1 MSGKRQKHEEH
12 EEHVNHERWL
22 VTYADMITLLMVLFI
37 VLFAMGQTD
46 LAKYKKLKTSLAT
59 GFGGPDKMALL
70 DGGAGINSGGASPAG
85 VVPSEIAA
93 KAALTTLEKR
103 STAWKAEKAKL
114 NQAATALQESLQGAK
129 SAHLIEDSQIKVAV
143 DSRGLIITIS
153 SDVVLFAPGSATLQA
168 GGQRVLDRLAS
179 QLAALPNQITVEG
192 HTDDVPISGTYPSN
206 WELSTARAS
215 SVLRSFIE
223 RHGLPASRGSATGY
237 ADQKPI
243 ASNDTA
249 KGRAQNRRV
258 EIIVVASVADP
269 NVDSAEAV
277 ALADRTEEAQS
288 AETSEPVDLSGID
301 ETETD
306 ETSTDEHS
314 TDETATDEHAT
325 DELST
330 DESGAEETPAD
341 EAAAETG
348 TETGAGETVAN
359 EGADGSM
366 TAEAGTEAASSGEAA
381 STTIDP
387 STPTT
392 TEDLRFTPIPELTQ
406 PSRPTAKN
414 GTSGKASATT
424 RPPVTFTPSP
434 LSAGNEPTATS
445 KTTSKTTKAKVKAPV
460 TAATVAP
467 TVTSPG
473 TTGETTNP
481 SATPDTTTGKEL
493 IISPPVK
500 PIA

>member
-46 LAKYKKLKTSLAT
+46 LAKYKKLRESLAT

-70 DGGAGINSGGASPAG
+70 DGGEGINEGGASPAG

-114 NQAATALQESLQGAK
+114 DKAATALQESLQGAK
-129 SAHLIEDSQIKVAV
+129 SAHLIEDTQIKVAV
-143 DSRGLIITIS
+143 DSRGLIITIA

-168 GGQRVLDRLAS
+168 GGQRILDRLAS

-237 ADQKPI
+237 ADQRPI

-249 KGRAQNRRV
+249 EGRAKNRRV
-258 EIIVVASVADP
+258 EIVVVASVADP
-269 NVDSAEAV
+269 NVDSPDAV
-277 ALADRTEEAQS
+277 
-288 AETSEPVDLSGID
+288 
-301 ETETD
+301 
-306 ETSTDEHS
+306 
-314 TDETATDEHAT
+314 
-325 DELST
+325 
-330 DESGAEETPAD
+330 
-341 EAAAETG
+341 AAAE
-348 TETGAGETVAN
+348 
-359 EGADGSM
+359 
-366 TAEAGTEAASSGEAA
+366 ASSGSASSETGSDGESEAGVDTTEASEDTSDTESTDDGAVDTGVPGADA
-381 STTIDP
+381 STEVGTDGAATETTLDP
-387 STPTT
+387 TAPTT
-392 TEDLRFTPIPELTQ
+392 TEDLHFAPIPEATKLTKKE
-406 PSRPTAKN
+406 A
-414 GTSGKASATT
+414 ASTT
-424 RPPVTFTPSP
+424 RPPVTFTQSP
-434 LSAGNEPTATS
+434 LTASTTPPRSKPTAP
-445 KTTSKTTKAKVKAPV
+445 TTVPRKQ
-460 TAATVAP
+460 
-467 TVTSPG
+467 
-473 TTGETTNP
+473 
-481 SATPDTTTGKEL
+481 PDTTTGKEL

>member
-46 LAKYKKLKTSLAT
+46 LAKYKKLRQSLAT

-70 DGGAGINSGGASPAG
+70 DGGSGINEGGASPAG

-103 STAWKAEKAKL
+103 ASAWKVEKAKL
-114 NQAATALQESLQGAK
+114 DDAAAALRESLKGAK

-153 SDVVLFAPGSATLQA
+153 SDVVLFSPGSATLQG
-168 GGQRVLDRLAS
+168 GGQRILDRLAS
-179 QLAALPNQITVEG
+179 QLASLSNQITVEG
-192 HTDDVPISGTYPSN
+192 HTDNIPISGGYPSN

-237 ADQKPI
+237 ADQRPI

-249 KGRAQNRRV
+249 QGRAKNRRV
-258 EIIVVASVADP
+258 EIVVEASVSDP
-269 NVDSAEAV
+269 SVDSPDAV
-277 ALADRTEEAQS
+277 AAVEASHPAEPTDTQPSDTEP
-288 AETSEPVDLSGID
+288 TD
-301 ETETD
+301 TE
-306 ETSTDEHS
+306 STDPQAPDTQPADTRP
-314 TDETATDEHAT
+314 TDTQPSDTQPTAQTTSADAAG
-325 DELST
+325 
-330 DESGAEETPAD
+330 ESGGYGTAAD
-341 EAAAETG
+341 QTGATTQENAAETL
-348 TETGAGETVAN
+348 T
-359 EGADGSM
+359 
-366 TAEAGTEAASSGEAA
+366 
-381 STTIDP
+381 P
-387 STPTT
+387 ST
-392 TEDLRFTPIPELTQ
+392 TEDLHFTPIPEVGEPAKPTM
-406 PSRPTAKN
+406 PTVPTDKARTSTSRP
-414 GTSGKASATT
+414 S
-424 RPPVTFTPSP
+424 VTFTPSP
-434 LSAGNEPTATS
+434 LTVSTAAPKKSTLSPKPVVSLPTTTLRRTAT
-445 KTTSKTTKAKVKAPV
+445 
-460 TAATVAP
+460 
-467 TVTSPG
+467 
-473 TTGETTNP
+473 ETT
-481 SATPDTTTGKEL
+481 TEQEL

>member
-46 LAKYKKLKTSLAT
+46 LAKYKKLRESLAT

-70 DGGAGINSGGASPAG
+70 DGGDGISEGGASPAG

-114 NQAATALQESLQGAK
+114 DKAATALQESLKGAK
-129 SAHLIEDSQIKVAV
+129 NAHLIEDTQIKITV
-143 DSRGLIITIS
+143 DSRGLIITIA

-168 GGQRVLDRLAS
+168 GGQRILDRLAS

-192 HTDDVPISGTYPSN
+192 HTDNVPISGTYPSN

-237 ADQKPI
+237 ADQRPI

-249 KGRAQNRRV
+249 EGRAKNRRV
-258 EIIVVASVADP
+258 EIVVVASVADP
-269 NVDSAEAV
+269 NVDSPDAVAAAEAQ
-277 ALADRTEEAQS
+277 APESADDAEGTDGENTATDTEA
-288 AETSEPVDLSGID
+288 VDLSGVD
-301 ETETD
+301 ESADTANGEADAVTD
-306 ETSTDEHS
+306 DSAVVDDTVA
-314 TDETATDEHAT
+314 ETAAT
-325 DELST
+325 VDGGS
-330 DESGAEETPAD
+330 DGATSETTASDPA
-341 EAAAETG
+341 A
-348 TETGAGETVAN
+348 
-359 EGADGSM
+359 
-366 TAEAGTEAASSGEAA
+366 
-381 STTIDP
+381 P
-387 STPTT
+387 ST
-392 TEDLRFTPIPELTQ
+392 TEDLHFAPIPEVTK
-406 PSRPTAKN
+406 PAKN
-414 GTSGKASATT
+414 VQASTT
-424 RPPVTFTPSP
+424 RPPVTFTQQP
-434 LSAGNEPTATS
+434 LTAS
-445 KTTSKTTKAKVKAPV
+445 TTKPASKP
-460 TAATVAP
+460 ATTT
-467 TVTSPG
+467 TVTRTQPDI
-473 TTGETTNP
+473 TTE
-481 SATPDTTTGKEL
+481 KEL
-493 IISPPVK
+493 IISPAVK